1 MLGDLLN
8 LTTKIV
14 GGVVGTIGGVSYSV
28 LATALGVSLS
38 VIEEAVNAGCKT
50 KEEIED
56 FIRNG

>member
-1 MLGDLLN
+1 MLGDLLS

-14 GGVVGTIGGVSYSV
+14 GGAVGVIGGISYSV
-28 LATALGVSLS
+28 LATALGLSLS
-38 VIEEAVNAGCKT
+38 TIEEAVKAGCKT